1 MNDSGTQPSDD
12 DGMIYLDIVVNRL
25 TLSYLV

>member
-1 MNDSGTQPSDD
+1 MNVSGTQPSDD
-12 DGMIYLDIVVNRL
+12 DGMICLDIVANRL